1 VAYQLCE
8 EMNGQVMTAFFA
20 SLKDIGI
27 EPEVLV
33 TDDSSLYPKSL
44 AAVWAKCRH
53 QLCRFHWVKAINSEV
68 MRGIRDYRESLPKPE
83 KRSGPGR
90 PSNKEIMKQQRA
102 AAARSTRDEVRKGR
116 FLLLTRP
123 ENRDE
128 KRRERLAALLAE
140 HPTLATI
147 RAFMVEFYG
156 LFDGKPRPKEAKR
169 RWAALVANP
178 AYTACSYLAGALKPL
193 SDEKKFGMRFPRRRG
208 RVLRRLSLLNAPSGR
223 RRGARRRCES
233 RGPAPAGPRR
243 ARRGGLGASV
253 PLAYSMVKLEP

>member
-1 VAYQLCE
+1 MRPRPLTKRTVAYQLCE

-90 PSNKEIMKQQRA
+90 PSNKEIKKQQKA

-123 ENRDE
+123 E
-128 KRRERLAALLAE
+128 
-140 HPTLATI
+140 
-147 RAFMVEFYG
+147 
-156 LFDGKPRPKEAKR
+156 EAKR
-169 RWAALVANP
+169 RWAALVANT

-193 SDEKKFGMRFPRRRG
+193 SDEKKFDKVCVFLGYANLNSTSNEVERDNRGFRKRQNTHERLRDATSTQVMFDCRLLRAGAPRATERLRKRFG
-208 RVLRRLSLLNAPSGR
+208 RLKSTETVN
-223 RRGARRRCES
+223 
-233 RGPAPAGPRR
+233 
-243 ARRGGLGASV
+243 
-253 PLAYSMVKLEP
+253 LEVEAMTA